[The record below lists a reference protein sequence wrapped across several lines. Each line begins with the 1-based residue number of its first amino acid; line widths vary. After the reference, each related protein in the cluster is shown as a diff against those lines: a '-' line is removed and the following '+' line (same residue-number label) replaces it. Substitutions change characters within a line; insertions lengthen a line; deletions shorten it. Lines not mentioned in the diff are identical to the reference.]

1 MHELHTPELPL
12 SGLVHKDGGET
23 DVAVDQTTVC
33 TQEPYGFLG
42 NSVGAGGEDMQRW
55 QCHTSMLLG

>member
-12 SGLVHKDGGET
+12 PSLVHKDGGET

-33 TQEPYGFLG
+33 AQEAYGFLKK
-42 NSVGAGGEDMQRW
+42 NKVEADCEDV
-55 QCHTSMLLG
+55 